1 MPRSRCCWLSAEIAL
16 LVLALGSHWQSWLAQ
31 QLQSAAVSAFTI
43 SDMSHPDSPP
53 HAVPTRS
60 RSLHSSVHSVAS
72 QVKPA
77 CAPFGCRQLWYS
89 SQTLAQSTPLSGGSI
104 VVPGTY
110 SGHPRPPGASGRQV
124 GGTGTGAASGAGVIS
139 FASAETA
146 AGVAVGVAAGA

>member
-43 SDMSHPDSPP
+43 SDMSQLDSPP

-89 SQTLAQSTPLSGGSI
+89 AQTLAQSTPLPGGNT
-104 VVPGTY
+104 VVAGTY
-110 SGHPRPPGASGRQV
+110 RGHPSPPGASGKHVPGLGTAAGAPARASA
-124 GGTGTGAASGAGVIS
+124 GGT
-139 FASAETA
+139 
-146 AGVAVGVAAGA
+146 GVAVGVAPGA